1 MPQALNAYPEI
12 NGVYDMVMH
21 NYGPDSYTGSVH
33 IEVDDTISA
42 DQLDERYY
50 SQPNRALAA
59 RLRTITYGLRW
70 VLPIAEGDL

>member
-1 MPQALNAYPEI
+1 MDDV
-12 NGVYDMVMH
+12 NGRLLAFLDYVA
-21 NYGPDSYTGSVH
+21 GKPS
-33 IEVDDTISA
+33 DDEYVRS
-42 DQLDERYY
+42 YY